1 MQHFYIVFSTQIECN
16 HSKWVEFTTQPFLQL
31 NLSGILHSIWV
42 GFSTQFEW
50 DYPLIEWDFPLKL
63 SNFTTRV
70 EYSTQFSFEWSIPL
84 GIGTLILSGIFHSNW
99 VIFTQFEWN
108 SPLIFTPSGKS
119 HSFWVEYSTHP
130 TQIEWNFPLR
140 LSGIF
145 HSIWVYEWKWVE
157 YPTHYFFE
165 WNLPLGIGTLILS
178 GEFHSI
184 WVKLRFRDFQ
194 CIISWSYIPTE
205 QHCKFYRKK
214 S

>member
-119 HSFWVEYSTHP
+119 HSFWVEYST
-130 TQIEWNFPLR
+130 QNEWKITLN

-145 HSIWVYEWKWVE
+145 HSPHSNWVKFSTQIEWDF
-157 YPTHYFFE
+157 PL
-165 WNLPLGIGTLILS
+165 NL
-178 GEFHSI
+178 SI
-184 WVKLRFRDFQ
+184 WVKVSG
-194 CIISWSYIPTE
+194 ISHSLTFLSGIYHSE
-205 QHCKFYRKK
+205 
-214 S
+214 